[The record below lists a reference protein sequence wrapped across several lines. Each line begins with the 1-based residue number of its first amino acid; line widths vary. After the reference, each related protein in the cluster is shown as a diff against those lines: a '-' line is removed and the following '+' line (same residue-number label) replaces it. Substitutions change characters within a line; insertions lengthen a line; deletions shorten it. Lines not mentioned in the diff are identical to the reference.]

1 MSWNADGLQNKMDE
15 LTTYIEDEVPD
26 VVALQ
31 ETFLRPSHDLNV
43 ANYSTHRCDRLT
55 HRGGGTAILVKN
67 SIPHHS
73 IKINTSTVESTII
86 VIESQPNNI
95 TICSLYNPQDPQ
107 SATSPQISSR
117 SLEIDP
123 SASSW
128 ATSTRSIPLG
138 VQPLTTTQQATLSF
152 VLFKLMASS
161 SQPQMGLQEFLP
173 TAGPQPSTLESPVES
188 TISQLKSTP
197 NSLPGNP
204 HISNS
209 EELEESIVNF
219 NTQIHNA
226 VNQASKFKPILHS
239 ISNIPFETRLKI
251 REKNCLRKLW
261 QRTQYPPL
269 KTEVNRLQRII
280 RTDLK
285 NSKEHVWDSL
295 QKDANINTDTLH
307 KLVAGNNTHNNI
319 IYPPILS
326 SRGLVYGTM
335 EKADCFVDNLEE
347 SFTENR
353 IPYDDDHIDK
363 VDRTIR
369 RFLNN
374 YSSSIPPLPSP
385 QEICD
390 IISKLNIHKAPGQ
403 DQIKNIAL
411 KSLPMNAIT
420 YLTKIFN
427 KFLLLQYFP
436 QIWKHCTISLLP
448 KKNKDPKFP
457 LNYRPISLISCVAKL
472 FEKILLSR
480 IQAFSDSNQIIPDFQ
495 HGFRKKTSTCHQLLR
510 TTNLIIDG
518 FNTHRTTGGIFLDVE
533 KAFDRVLHNGLIFKL
548 IQVNLPPYLIK
559 IIYEYLSN
567 RTFQVKINSIHSR
580 IGSIQAGIPQGSIL
594 SPLLYSLY
602 TYDFPTSPTVE
613 VCLFAD
619 DAAILSQSRSP
630 ESVRKNLQTYLIKLK
645 KWLTLWRISINTS
658 KSQAIIFKKGNFKNK
673 LNPLKLFRNPIP
685 WCDEVQYLGVT
696 LDKKLTYRNH
706 ILQTSKKFKLKLHTL
721 HRLLSKKSKLNLDK
735 KRLIYL
741 QHLLPVILY
750 ACQIWGNTANYL
762 LNKLQ
767 VLQNQALRTILNAP
781 FYIPRIILHRELKI
795 TSIRSR
801 IKILSLP
808 FYNHL
813 PSHHNDSIRMQ
824 TSFPVTGTHRP
835 PYRATTLPR
844 SFD

>member
-1 MSWNADGLQNKMDE
+1 MAS
-15 LTTYIEDEVPD
+15 
-26 VVALQ
+26 
-31 ETFLRPSHDLNV
+31 
-43 ANYSTHRCDRLT
+43 YS
-55 HRGGGTAILVKN
+55 
-67 SIPHHS
+67 
-73 IKINTSTVESTII
+73 
-86 VIESQPNNI
+86 
-95 TICSLYNPQDPQ
+95 
-107 SATSPQISSR
+107 
-117 SLEIDP
+117 
-123 SASSW
+123 
-128 ATSTRSIPLG
+128 
-138 VQPLTTTQQATLSF
+138 QPLTD
-152 VLFKLMASS
+152 
-161 SQPQMGLQEFLP
+161 PQEFIP
-173 TAGPQPSTLESPVES
+173 AAGPPPSTLESPVGS
-188 TISQLKSTP
+188 TISRPKSTRTCQVTTTLSTLSFRSTLQFP
-197 NSLPGNP
+197 SSKIARPSPIGRNQSTTKNYP
-204 HISNS
+204 HRT
-209 EELEESIVNF
+209 EKLEG
-219 NTQIHNA
+219 A
-226 VNQASKFKPILHS
+226 
-239 ISNIPFETRLKI
+239 
-251 REKNCLRKLW
+251 CLGF
-261 QRTQYPPL
+261 P
-269 KTEVNRLQRII
+269 
-280 RTDLK
+280 
-285 NSKEHVWDSL
+285 
-295 QKDANINTDTLH
+295 QKDANIDTDTLH
-307 KLVAGNNTHNNI
+307 KLVAGNNSNNNI

-326 SRGLVYGTM
+326 SRGLVFGTK

-353 IPYDDDHIDK
+353 TPYDDDHIDK

-374 YSSSIPPLPSP
+374 YSSSIPPLTSP

-390 IISKLNIHKAPGQ
+390 IISKLNIRKAPGH

-420 YLTKIFN
+420 HLTKIFN
-427 KFLLLQYFP
+427 KCLLLQHFP

-480 IQAFSDSNQIIPDFQ
+480 IQAFSDSNHIIPDFQ

-533 KAFDRVLHNGLIFKL
+533 KAFDRVWHNGLIFKL
-548 IQVNLPPYLIK
+548 IQINLPPYLIK

-580 IGSIQAGIPQGSIL
+580 IGSIQAGTPQGSIL

-619 DAAILSQSRSP
+619 DAAILSQARSP
-630 ESVRKNLQTYLIKLK
+630 EIVRKNLQSYLIKLK

-658 KSQAIIFKKGNFKNK
+658 KSQAILFKKGNYKNK
-673 LNPLKLFRNPIP
+673 LNPLKLFRNHIP
-685 WCDEVQYLGVT
+685 WCDEVQYLGVA

-706 ILQTSKKFKLKLHTL
+706 ILQTSKKFKLKLFTL

-750 ACQIWGNTANYL
+750 ACQIWGNSANYL

-767 VLQNQALRTILNAP
+767 ILQNQALRTILNAP

-801 IKILSLP
+801 IKKLSLP

-813 PSHHNDSIRMQ
+813 PSHHNESIRMQ
-824 TSFPVTGTHRP
+824 SSFPVTGTHRP
-835 PYRATTLPR
+835 PHHATTLPR

>member
-1 MSWNADGLQNKMDE
+1 M
-15 LTTYIEDEVPD
+15 
-26 VVALQ
+26 
-31 ETFLRPSHDLNV
+31 
-43 ANYSTHRCDRLT
+43 
-55 HRGGGTAILVKN
+55 
-67 SIPHHS
+67 
-73 IKINTSTVESTII
+73 
-86 VIESQPNNI
+86 
-95 TICSLYNPQDPQ
+95 Q
-107 SATSPQISSR
+107 SN
-117 SLEIDP
+117 
-123 SASSW
+123 
-128 ATSTRSIPLG
+128 TRSFW
-138 VQPLTTTQQATLSF
+138 AKF
-152 VLFKLMASS
+152 RR
-161 SQPQMGLQEFLP
+161 MGPQEFLP
-173 TAGPQPSTLESPVES
+173 AAGPPPSTLESPVES
-188 TISQLKSTP
+188 TISARVPLSDCQSDHNPVHFVISINFFNSFKQNFKTLTNWYKISRYHSHL
-197 NSLPGNP
+197 SLPGNP
-204 HISNS
+204 QISDI
-209 EELEESIVNF
+209 EEIEEAIVNF
-219 NTQIHNA
+219 NTQIHIA
-226 VNQASKFKPILHS
+226 INQASKFKPILHS
-239 ISNIPFETRLKI
+239 ISISPSKPDLKI
-251 REKNCLRKLW
+251 RKKPPTQTLAKNSTTLPSRRKSKPTT
-261 QRTQYPPL
+261 RG
-269 KTEVNRLQRII
+269 I
-280 RTDLK
+280 RTELK
-285 NSKEHVWDSL
+285 SQS
-295 QKDANINTDTLH
+295 I
-307 KLVAGNNTHNNI
+307 
-319 IYPPILS
+319 
-326 SRGLVYGTM
+326 SRGLVFGTK

-369 RFLNN
+369 RFLNS
-374 YSSSIPPLPSP
+374 YSTSIPPLTSP

-390 IISKLNIHKAPGQ
+390 IISKLNIRKAPGH

-420 YLTKIFN
+420 HLTKSFN
-427 KFLLLQYFP
+427 KCLLLQYFP

-480 IQAFSDSNQIIPDFQ
+480 IQAFSDSNRSSPTSNFT
-495 HGFRKKTSTCHQLLR
+495 GLEKTSMPPLLR
-510 TTNLIIDG
+510 TTNIIIDG
-518 FNTHRTTGGIFLDVE
+518 FNNYRTTGGIFLDVE
-533 KAFDRVLHNGLIFKL
+533 KAFDRVWHNGLIFKL

-559 IIYEYLSN
+559 IIHEYLSN

-580 IGSIQAGIPQGSIL
+580 IGSIRPGTPQGSIL

-619 DAAILSQSRSP
+619 DAAILSQSHSP

-696 LDKKLTYRNH
+696 LDKKLTYRSH
-706 ILQTSKKFKLKLHTL
+706 ILQTSKKFKIKLHTL

-741 QHLLPVILY
+741 QHLLPVMLY

-767 VLQNQALRTILNAP
+767 VLQNQAIRTILNAP

-795 TSIRSR
+795 TSVRSR
-801 IKILSLP
+801 IKKLSLP